1 MALAKPSLIVG
12 LPLTVAP
19 INISVAERL
28 KSEISFLPTRA
39 ANTGTGTRPGKPTRL
54 GNDRLLL
61 VDLLE
66 QFDATRSILR
76 WP

>member
-19 INISVAERL
+19 INIGVAERL
-28 KSEISFLPTRA
+28 KFEISFVPTRA
-39 ANTGTGTRPGKPTRL
+39 AKTGTGTRRGKPTRL
-54 GNDRLLL
+54 GNDRPLL

-66 QFDATRSILR
+66 QADPMQSFLGR
-76 WP
+76 P